1 MSNIPTELRARI
13 QACATENLAVAL
25 ATAQRINRYRPAVLL
40 ATALLVPAIAQAQV
54 VTGGTSPT
62 TILSNIAT
70 FILGPFGE
78 TIAVLALIGI
88 GVAFMTGR
96 AGIGL
101 IGGVVGGLV
110 LIFGSSYL
118 VTQFVGSGA

>member
-1 MSNIPTELRARI
+1 MSNIQTDLRARL
-13 QACATENLAVAL
+13 QACAIANLAVAL
-25 ATAQRINRYRPAVLL
+25 ATAQRINRYRPAALL
-40 ATALLVPAIAQAQV
+40 ATALLVPVIAQAQV

>member
-1 MSNIPTELRARI
+1 MSNIPTDLRARLC
-13 QACATENLAVAL
+13 ACATDNFAVAL
-25 ATAQRINRYRPAVLL
+25 ATAQRINRYRPAALL
-40 ATALLVPAIAQAQV
+40 ATALLAPAIAQAQV

-62 TILSNIAT
+62 TILENIAT

-96 AGIGL
+96 AGMGL